1 MAPQTHQFL
10 HPTVLSQGGKKAF
23 LLILVTLLFARR
35 KECRFGSG
43 LCGLWLSSLAFLLF
57 RSHIKYL
64 MFSFTLTLFRVLKR
78 RP

>member
-43 LCGLWLSSLAFLLF
+43 LCGLWLSSLAFFLF
-57 RSHIKYL
+57 RSHIK
-64 MFSFTLTLFRVLKR
+64 SI
-78 RP
+78 